1 MSFRKNLLLVT
12 IPSFKLPPLQ
22 YSVTRNRFVLFTFS
36 RAFMIQPYLCSSV
49 GVFEFTSKSRVF
61 LVWVWVN
68 DASHILR
75 TVVETWKCIYW
86 ESNILERNAP
96 TLRTQLQDNPIS
108 LSNLVTDSKASNPN
122 THSMTWHLDMSPTV
136 RMLSRKICFCCS
148 CSCWGKDLST
158 VPLLKCHH
166 LDFF

>member
-1 MSFRKNLLLVT
+1 MVVLHLMSFRKNLLLVA

-22 YSVTRNRFVLFTFS
+22 YSVTRNRFVLLTFF
-36 RAFMIQPYLCSSV
+36 RASMIQPYLCLGSSV
-49 GVFEFTSKSRVF
+49 RILKWVSTYMSKWFTSLSNTF
-61 LVWVWVN
+61 EYP
-68 DASHILR
+68 R
-75 TVVETWKCIYW
+75 T
-86 ESNILERNAP
+86 P
-96 TLRTQLQDNPIS
+96 LQDNPIS
-108 LSNLVTDSKASNPN
+108 LSNLSTHSKASNPN

-136 RMLSRKICFCCS
+136 RMLSRKICCCCS